1 MELINLLVVVSFVAL
16 NLDVL
21 LQNYRLYQIR
31 ESVDI
36 SLSGVALR
44 LFAVIILATKFYVLN
59 ENALFIGQSILSV
72 NVSIY
77 LILVTRYRYKKKR
90 GYVPKKKNKRKSKK
104 Y

>member
-1 MELINLLVVVSFVAL
+1 VELINLLVIVSFVAL

-44 LFAVIILATKFYVLN
+44 LFAVIVLATKFHLLD
-59 ENALFIGQSILSV
+59 EGALFAGQSLLAV
-72 NVSIY
+72 NVAVY
-77 LILVTRYRYKKKR
+77 LALVTRYRYKKKR
-90 GYVPKKKNKRKSKK
+90 GHGPKKAKK
-104 Y
+104 K

>member
-1 MELINLLVVVSFVAL
+1 MDVINILVVVSFVAL

-21 LQNYRLYQIR
+21 LQNYRLFEIR

-44 LFAVIILATKFYVLN
+44 LLAVVILAAKFYMLD
-59 ENALFIGQSILSV
+59 EGALFIGQTVLGL
-72 NVSIY
+72 NVAVY
-77 LILVTRYRYKKKR
+77 LVLVTRYRYKKKR
-90 GYVPKKKNKRKSKK
+90 GYTPTKGHKRKSKK

>member
-44 LFAVIILATKFYVLN
+44 LFAVIILAIKFNLLG
-59 ENALFIGQSILSV
+59 EDALFVGQSILGV

-77 LILVTRYRYKKKR
+77 LVLVTRYRYKKKR
-90 GYVPKKKNKRKSKK
+90 GYIQKKKKKRKSKK

>member
-1 MELINLLVVVSFVAL
+1 MELINTLVIISYIAL

-21 LQNYRLYQIR
+21 LQNYRLYEIR

-44 LFAVIILATKFYVLN
+44 LFAVIILATKFYLLN
-59 ENALFIGQSILSV
+59 EGALFIGQSLLGL
-72 NVSIY
+72 NVTVY
-77 LILVTRYRYKKKR
+77 LVLVTRYRRKKHIKTVVR
-90 GYVPKKKNKRKSKK
+90 RKTKRKSKK

>member
-1 MELINLLVVVSFVAL
+1 VELINLLVIVSFVAL

-44 LFAVIILATKFYVLN
+44 LFAVIVLATKFYLLD
-59 ENALFIGQSILSV
+59 EGALFAGQSILAV
-72 NVSIY
+72 NVAVY
-77 LILVTRYRYKKKR
+77 LVLVTRYRYKKKR
-90 GYVPKKKNKRKSKK
+90 GHTVKKKKRK
-104 Y
+104 